1 VPRPELLGKSIHIGE
16 IHIVEFEI
24 MPCGNSGGRRLLSF
38 ETEKVGFLGVVIE
51 RQFEGQ
57 QT

>member
-1 VPRPELLGKSIHIGE
+1 VFSPELLGKLTHIGE

-24 MPCGNSGGRRLLSF
+24 MSCGDSGGRPLLSF
-38 ETEKVGFLGVVIE
+38 EMEKVGFLGVVIE
-51 RQFEGQ
+51 RQFEGE

>member
-1 VPRPELLGKSIHIGE
+1 MHIGE
-16 IHIVEFEI
+16 IHIVEVEI
-24 MPCGNSGGRRLLSF
+24 TSCGNSGGRPLLSF
-38 ETEKVGFLGVVIE
+38 EMEKVGFLGVVIG